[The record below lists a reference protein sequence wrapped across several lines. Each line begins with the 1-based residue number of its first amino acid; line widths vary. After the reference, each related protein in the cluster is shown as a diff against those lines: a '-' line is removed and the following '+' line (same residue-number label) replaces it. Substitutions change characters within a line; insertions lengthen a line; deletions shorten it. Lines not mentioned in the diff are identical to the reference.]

1 MVCVHNGPDEWLAL
15 ISPPILWHDEA
26 TDADETEVGKNIVY
40 RIIEAANEV
49 MFLEKF
55 QNEGLKS
62 WLGRNYVIADLFA
75 PQNINPYTYVLNNP
89 LKYTDPSGYEPF
101 DLDENYSGDGVMVVV
116 EMREMMNPPLMKMK
130 QSNKAQ

>member
-1 MVCVHNGPDEWLAL
+1 
-15 ISPPILWHDEA
+15 
-26 TDADETEVGKNIVY
+26 
-40 RIIEAANEV
+40 
-49 MFLEKF
+49 
-55 QNEGLKS
+55 
-62 WLGRNYVIADLFA
+62 
-75 PQNINPYTYVLNNP
+75 